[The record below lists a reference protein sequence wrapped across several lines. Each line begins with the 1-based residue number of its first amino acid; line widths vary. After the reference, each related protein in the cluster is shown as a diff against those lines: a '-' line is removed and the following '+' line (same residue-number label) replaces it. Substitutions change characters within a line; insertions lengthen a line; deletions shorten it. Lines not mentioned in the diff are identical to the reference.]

1 MGELWGL
8 KVWIICLKKNEKK
21 KTLYRYLYKKKFKVK
36 INGEVELWLKVNVG
50 FLGMSK
56 RNNEGRF
63 NRGDQSRE
71 VTG

>member
-21 KTLYRYLYKKKFKVK
+21 NLYRYLYKKKFKVK